1 MPTLMNVNQ
10 AKSRFSSVLAE
21 LERTRIP
28 VTITRYGH
36 PVAKLVPIRRPR
48 DVSPIP
54 GLAGRVEFTGD
65 WFADGEDE
73 WEDA

>member
-36 PVAKLVPIRRPR
+36 PVAKLVPILRTR

-54 GLAGRVEFTGD
+54 GLEGRVEFTGD
-65 WFADGEDE
+65 WFADEADE

>member
-21 LERTRIP
+21 LERTRMP

-36 PVAKLVPIRRPR
+36 PVAKLVPIRRHR

-54 GLAGRVEFTGD
+54 GLAGKVVFTGD
-65 WFADGEDE
+65 WFADVADE

>member
-21 LERTRIP
+21 RERTRMP

-36 PVAKLVPIRRPR
+36 PVAQLVPIRRHR

-54 GLAGRVEFTGD
+54 GLAGKVVFTGD
-65 WFADGEDE
+65 WFADEADE

>member
-21 LERTRIP
+21 LERTRMP

-36 PVAKLVPIRRPR
+36 PVAKLVPIQRTR

-54 GLAGRVEFTGD
+54 GLAGQVEFTGD
-65 WFADGEDE
+65 WFADEADE

>member
-36 PVAKLVPIRRPR
+36 PVAKLVPIRRHR

-54 GLAGRVEFTGD
+54 GLTGRVKFTGD
-65 WFADGEDE
+65 WFADGADE